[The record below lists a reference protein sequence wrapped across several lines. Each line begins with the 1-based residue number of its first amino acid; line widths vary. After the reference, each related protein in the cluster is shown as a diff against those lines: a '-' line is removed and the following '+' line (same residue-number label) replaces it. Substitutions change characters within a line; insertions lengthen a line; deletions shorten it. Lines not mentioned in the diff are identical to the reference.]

1 MNRMQWSIA
10 FVLACLIHAG
20 VAFSLSSAP
29 LEGAATA
36 ADEGEN
42 GIEIGLGM
50 EGSYQDQLEQKAPV
64 PEPEAVSEPEPV
76 PEPPKPVVKK
86 IKPAPVPP
94 VAAVKAPEPTAAP
107 VVVPPAPE
115 QPPEPVAQPQPEPVA
130 TAQETATA
138 PQHTAAEKSHEKT
151 PTKAMV
157 KASGQRSERTAG
169 GKKGKARNYFSTLM
183 AWLNQH
189 KDYPADL
196 KKDKKQGV
204 VVIHFTIAK
213 SGEVMASGIKK
224 SSGHPELDKAALDML
239 AKANPLPPIP
249 DALER
254 EHLSLSIPIEYSLIT
269 K

>member
-20 VAFSLSSAP
+20 VAFSLSSAR

-64 PEPEAVSEPEPV
+64 PEPEAVSEPESV

-115 QPPEPVAQPQPEPVA
+115 PVVLPQPEPVA
-130 TAQETATA
+130 TAQETAA
-138 PQHTAAEKSHEKT
+138 VPQHAAVEKNHEKA
-151 PTKAMV
+151 PAKAMV

-169 GKKGKARNYFSTLM
+169 SRKGKARNYFSTLM